1 MQLEPAAYRKV
12 IAGLEGRM
20 EQIKTDLLMPQDEQ
34 STITLRGR
42 YLALEEL
49 HESIKRANR
58 STQ

>member
-12 IAGLEGRM
+12 IAGLEARM
-20 EQIKTDLLMPQDEQ
+20 EQLKTDLLLPQNED

-49 HESIKRANR
+49 HESIKQANR
-58 STQ
+58 ST